1 MRGIPCRVS
10 SKGGHV
16 KVQLDTE
23 RCQGHGRCAYFA
35 PEVFSL
41 DDEGHS
47 VLERDPES
55 AEEAENVRVAVLNC
69 PERAIT
75 ADTAET

>member
-1 MRGIPCRVS
+1 M
-10 SKGGHV
+10 
-16 KVQLDTE
+16 KVEVDADL
-23 RCQGHGRCAYFA
+23 CQGHARCWDIC

-47 VLERDPES
+47 YVSMAEVPPELEQKARQ
-55 AEEAENVRVAVLNC
+55 AARNC

-75 ADTAET
+75 LR

>member
-1 MRGIPCRVS
+1 VTA
-10 SKGGHV
+10 V
-16 KVQLDTE
+16 KAAVDAD
-23 RCQGHGRCAYFA
+23 RCQGHARCWQIC

-47 VLERDPES
+47 SVSVPEVPSELEAKALEARD
-55 AEEAENVRVAVLNC
+55 NC

-75 ADTAET
+75 IT